1 MVEERICLVKA
12 AIFKTRFQNIN
23 TEAFGYL
30 RVRIKSGGEKATES
44 KDYISLTPIS
54 KEMTIWNIQKIS
66 QIDKMTETLKKN
78 LDID

>member
-1 MVEERICLVKA
+1 M
-12 AIFKTRFQNIN
+12 
-23 TEAFGYL
+23 
-30 RVRIKSGGEKATES
+30 ES

-54 KEMTIWNIQKIS
+54 KEMTIWSIQKIS